1 MEQDQMESPE
11 WAEWR
16 VHPQTKEFLKLLQQD
31 LEATE
36 RAWSNKSYVSE
47 DQYKGI
53 VANAA
58 ALGSQHAV
66 MSIITAIENAGV
78 KPE

>member
-1 MEQDQMESPE
+1 MQGSDWQ
-11 WAEWR
+11 EWR

-36 RAWSNKSYVSE
+36 RAWSNKNYVSD

-78 KPE
+78 KLE